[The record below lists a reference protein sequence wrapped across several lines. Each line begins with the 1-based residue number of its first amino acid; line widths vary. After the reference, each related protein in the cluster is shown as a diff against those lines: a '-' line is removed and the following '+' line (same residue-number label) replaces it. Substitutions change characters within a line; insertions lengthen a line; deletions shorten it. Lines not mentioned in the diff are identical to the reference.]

1 MRPGYTTMY
10 FSAAL
15 CKAFVLLCI
24 YMYIYH
30 PALSSTC
37 NKVRGEC
44 TDRQG
49 GSYPFIFC
57 CVHTSSITQRIIET
71 VCLHLCETFIKNN
84 NSVLVA
90 L

>member
-30 PALSSTC
+30 PALSATC

-44 TDRQG
+44 MTGR
-49 GSYPFIFC
+49 
-57 CVHTSSITQRIIET
+57 
-71 VCLHLCETFIKNN
+71 
-84 NSVLVA
+84 VA
-90 L
+90 VILLYFVACTHPLSHSAS